1 VALSDA
7 LSEVKYKAGQNV
19 VTQGETGDKFFVI
32 QSGTVKC
39 LVDPGDGG
47 KAKEVLRLGPGS
59 YFGERALLSNNPRA
73 ASVIAVS
80 SLTCLQIS
88 RNTFEDVLGPLQT
101 LIEDDQKRRE
111 SRGRKVTRKAAIQH
125 KGASIQDIAQSSHFD
140 FSFLGTWAIDEG
152 SFTNDVA
159 VVRHNRG
166 KGKEWWTVGER
177 LVNGGERWWTVV
189 NGGQWIGGP
198 KRLIVV
204 VVLLVVL
211 VLLFFFPLPLFLFS
225 PLPLSSSEFNMRR
238 FNKCNVNNQ
247 NLNESV
253 LRCKSIMS
261 SMKVSNRGIA
271 DLLATYVDENCLWML
286 LGGSVLTMSF
296 DDLMHEADGGQVLS
310 EGKLVHASILGCCTV
325 S

>member
-166 KGKEWWTVGER
+166 KGKEWWAVGER
-177 LVNGGERWWTVV
+177 W
-189 NGGQWIGGP
+189 
-198 KRLIVV
+198 
-204 VVLLVVL
+204 
-211 VLLFFFPLPLFLFS
+211 
-225 PLPLSSSEFNMRR
+225 
-238 FNKCNVNNQ
+238 
-247 NLNESV
+247 
-253 LRCKSIMS
+253 
-261 SMKVSNRGIA
+261 
-271 DLLATYVDENCLWML
+271 
-286 LGGSVLTMSF
+286 
-296 DDLMHEADGGQVLS
+296 
-310 EGKLVHASILGCCTV
+310 
-325 S
+325 